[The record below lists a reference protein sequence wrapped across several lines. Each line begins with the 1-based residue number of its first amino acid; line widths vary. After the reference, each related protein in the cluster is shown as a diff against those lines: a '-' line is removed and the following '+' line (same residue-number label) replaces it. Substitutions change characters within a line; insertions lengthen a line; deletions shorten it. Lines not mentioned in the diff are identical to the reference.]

1 MTTPAPR
8 RRPMPDYLLTVYQP
22 DGPPPPEIDL
32 DRMGARLGALN
43 EELRAAGAVV
53 YSGGLQ
59 PPGTSTVLRAR
70 GGGLVQTDGPFIE
83 AKEHLGGFTIVS
95 VADRDE
101 ALRWAQR
108 RPEIRPRPIEVRPFQ
123 QRA

>member
-1 MTTPAPR
+1 
-8 RRPMPDYLLTVYQP
+8 MPDYLLTVYQP
-22 DGPPPPEIDL
+22 DGPPPPEVDL
-32 DRMGARLGALN
+32 DRMGAQLGALN
-43 EELRAAGAVV
+43 DELRAAGAFV

-59 PPGTSTVLRAR
+59 PPGTSTVLHAR

-108 RPEIRPRPIEVRPFQ
+108 LAEITTLPIEVRPFQ